1 MTRFALAFERVI
13 DALGYLFF
21 VVAVVLAVV
30 ALLDWAVRTRRI
42 SPFNPI
48 ARFFRSSVDP
58 LIAPIERRVVRAGG
72 LPANAPWWALAAVV
86 LGGIIIISLL
96 RFIHSQLIRLAAM
109 SGRGPAGIYVLLVTW
124 TIAVLQIALIVRII
138 CSWFRISPYSVWVRW
153 SFTLTEPILSRL
165 RRVVPPMGMIDLTPL
180 VAYFGLMILE
190 WILLG
195 FVS

>member
-1 MTRFALAFERVI
+1 MI

-30 ALLDWAVRTRRI
+30 ALLAWAVRTRRI

-58 LIAPIERRVVRAGG
+58 LITPIERRVVRAGG

-86 LGGIIIISLL
+86 LGGIVIISLL
-96 RFIHSQLIRLAAM
+96 RFIQSQLIRLAM
-109 SGRGPAGIYVLLVTW
+109 LSGRGPAGIYILLVTW
-124 TIAVLQIALIVRII
+124 TVAVLQIALIVRIV

-153 SFTLTEPILSRL
+153 AFTLTEPILSRL

>member
-1 MTRFALAFERVI
+1 MTRTALVFGRAI

-21 VVAVVLAVV
+21 VLAAILAVV

-48 ARFFRSSVDP
+48 ARFFRSSIDP
-58 LIAPIERRVVRAGG
+58 LISPIERRVVRAGG

-86 LGGIIIISLL
+86 LAGVIIISLL
-96 RFIHSQLIRLAAM
+96 RFIQSQMIRLSVL
-109 SGRGPAGIYVLLVTW
+109 SGRGPAGIYILLVTW

-138 CSWFRISPYSVWVRW
+138 SSWFRISPYSVWVRW
-153 SFTLTEPILSRL
+153 SFTLTEPVLGRL
-165 RRVVPPMGMIDLTPL
+165 RRIVPPTGMIDFTPL
-180 VAYFGLMILE
+180 IAYLGLMVLE

-195 FVS
+195 FAR

>member
-1 MTRFALAFERVI
+1 MTRTALVFGRAI

-21 VVAVVLAVV
+21 VLAAILAVV

-58 LIAPIERRVVRAGG
+58 LISPIERRVVRAGG

-86 LGGIIIISLL
+86 LAGVIIISLL
-96 RFIHSQLIRLAAM
+96 RFVQGQMIRLSVL
-109 SGRGPAGIYVLLVTW
+109 SGRGPAGIYILLVTW

-138 CSWFRISPYSVWVRW
+138 SSWFRISPYSVWVRW
-153 SFTLTEPILSRL
+153 SFTLTEPILGRL
-165 RRVVPPMGMIDLTPL
+165 RRIVPPSGMIDFTPL
-180 VAYFGLMILE
+180 IAYLGLMVLE

-195 FVS
+195 FAR

>member
-1 MTRFALAFERVI
+1 MTRFALAFGRAI

-21 VVAVVLAVV
+21 VVAAILAIV

-58 LIAPIERRVVRAGG
+58 LIAPIERRVVRSGG

-86 LGGIIIISLL
+86 LAGIITISLL
-96 RFIHSQLIRLAAM
+96 RFIQGQLLRM
-109 SGRGPAGIYVLLVTW
+109 SALGGRGPAGIYILLVTW
-124 TIAVLQIALIVRII
+124 SIAVLQIALIVRIVS
-138 CSWFRISPYSVWVRW
+138 SWFRISPYSVWVKW

-165 RRVVPPMGMIDLTPL
+165 RRVIPATGMIDFTPL
-180 VAYFGLMILE
+180 VAYFGLMVLE

-195 FVS
+195 FAR